1 MYLSQGTKK
10 LGKESGKVKA
20 GRLGMCVLWNVSA
33 GHDGVF
39 ALTEAVVTFTK
50 HEQDQASQC
59 SYMERGGASQD
70 LLDWQLMALR

>member
-10 LGKESGKVKA
+10 LGKERGKVKA

-33 GHDGVF
+33 GHDGAF
-39 ALTEAVVTFTK
+39 ARTEAVVTFTRC
-50 HEQDQASQC
+50 ERDQASQS

-70 LLDWQLMALR
+70 LLDRQLMALR